1 MIGKT
6 LPLRLEQI
14 LPTGD
19 RDICV
24 TSVRH
29 IHGHPRW
36 IRTVA
41 GQSSDVTLELDSH
54 ADTCCVGMN
63 ALIIYDYDRPV
74 TVYGYDKTLGAQT
87 YRTVSAVVLY
97 RDPTTG
103 TRYFLVIHQAI
114 EIPTMTHNLLCP
126 MQCRVNGVTIN
137 ECPKFLLDSPDRRS
151 HAIIVTDPDDNS
163 DLILPLFLKGVTSFL
178 PVQKPSI
185 RDWDYQ
191 LYARIDLT
199 SETLDWNPAST
210 RYQEQEEAM
219 TDYRGQVTAR
229 EPASDDDALFVCSM
243 TSTMLMPSIDLV
255 SDDNFA
261 SALKSKVQQVSVGDS
276 RPGNV
281 TSKQGKH
288 VDAQALVRRWGITP
302 ERAKRTVR
310 VTTQRGVRHVLHP
323 SLARRYP
330 TNDRML
336 RYDRLPHKL
345 FTDTMFAGTTSLRG
359 NNCSQVFA
367 SQFG

>member
-6 LPLRLEQI
+6 LPLRLEQT

-163 DLILPLFLKGVTSFL
+163 DLILPLLLKGVTL
-178 PVQKPSI
+178 
-185 RDWDYQ
+185 
-191 LYARIDLT
+191 
-199 SETLDWNPAST
+199 
-210 RYQEQEEAM
+210 
-219 TDYRGQVTAR
+219 
-229 EPASDDDALFVCSM
+229 
-243 TSTMLMPSIDLV
+243 
-255 SDDNFA
+255 
-261 SALKSKVQQVSVGDS
+261 
-276 RPGNV
+276 
-281 TSKQGKH
+281 
-288 VDAQALVRRWGITP
+288 
-302 ERAKRTVR
+302 
-310 VTTQRGVRHVLHP
+310 
-323 SLARRYP
+323 SLI
-330 TNDRML
+330 
-336 RYDRLPHKL
+336 HI
-345 FTDTMFAGTTSLRG
+345 
-359 NNCSQVFA
+359 
-367 SQFG
+367 